1 MPAFVTRQARASAPL
16 RSESVR
22 RIAETMLTQLGREE
36 HELSVLLTDDAFIRA
51 LNKAHRG
58 KNHPT
63 DVLAFPLGEAEGTP
77 SILNHALLG
86 DVVIS
91 LDTAERQARGRK
103 HSLLD
108 EVSFLLAHGI
118 LHLVGY
124 DHQTDKQEAKMN
136 AMTARLVR
144 GAGVL
149 KRVAAPPPKPARSTR
164 K

>member
-1 MPAFVTRQARASAPL
+1 MPAFVTRKARASVPL
-16 RSESVR
+16 RSEPVR
-22 RIAETMLTQLGREE
+22 RIAETMLKQLGRDE
-36 HELSVLLTDDAFIRA
+36 HELSVLLTDDAFIRT
-51 LNKAHRG
+51 LNKTHRG
-58 KNHPT
+58 KDCPT

-124 DHQTDKQEAKMN
+124 DHQTDKQEAIMN
-136 AMTARLVR
+136 AMTARLVHSA
-144 GAGVL
+144 GARKILVE
-149 KRVAAPPPKPARSTR
+149 APRKPARSTR

>member
-1 MPAFVTRQARASAPL
+1 
-16 RSESVR
+16 VR
-22 RIAETMLTQLGREE
+22 RIAETMLKQLGRDE
-36 HELSVLLTDDAFIRA
+36 HELSVLLTDDAFIRT

-58 KNHPT
+58 KDYPT
-63 DVLAFPLGEAEGTP
+63 DVLAFPLAEAAGTP

-124 DHQTDKQEAKMN
+124 DHQNDKQEAIMN
-136 AMTARLVR
+136 AMTVRLVHSA
-144 GAGVL
+144 GARKL
-149 KRVAAPPPKPARSTR
+149 VAELPPKPARSAR